1 MCAYSFCEFHQFL
14 CNILPTA
21 VHLCKKIVAVIDTL
35 CMQGLCSKKSIFHWK
50 VIVPEEDCFRLVIFE
65 FTVDPQFLFIWEI
78 FFTYNKKKRSQNDA
92 ILKVLLMIKK
102 FFGVW
107 DLEVETFQ
115 CFTKLS
121 VFSVLYL
128 FQREA
133 EVTRNSV
140 EVIKYSPATHE
151 ASCTSSKI
159 PLLYHSTFPCQQT
172 ARRPSQIFQ
181 VQLSFL
187 PNILQL

>member
-1 MCAYSFCEFHQFL
+1 MQENSCSNWHSMYAGIMQQEKHFPLKGHSSWRRLFQAGNFWVHCGPSIF
-14 CNILPTA
+14 
-21 VHLCKKIVAVIDTL
+21 VHL
-35 CMQGLCSKKSIFHWK
+35 
-50 VIVPEEDCFRLVIFE
+50 RN
-65 FTVDPQFLFIWEI
+65 

-181 VQLSFL
+181 VQFSFL
-187 PNILQL
+187 PNILQQ